1 MHLKLFVKELGMIN
15 YEPIHVYNN
24 ACKHSLPLTP
34 TLIHCHDFI
43 LQMWALSPS
52 IFDLASK
59 HFSPLDEVVSEV
71 YPAVQYALLN
81 TLYSHCSRSAKYSY
95 HHSMARLI
103 IWPISQIIN
112 LKDNF
117 SKDDVVIFFH

>member
-1 MHLKLFVKELGMIN
+1 MDTRLHLHLKLFVKEYGMIN
-15 YEPIHVYNN
+15 YEHRHVYNN
-24 ACKHSLPLTP
+24 ACKHPLPLTP
-34 TLIHCHDFI
+34 TLIQCHDFV

-81 TLYSHCSRSAKYSY
+81 TLYSHCSRSAKYS
-95 HHSMARLI
+95 HQHSTTDNMAH
-103 IWPISQIIN
+103 
-112 LKDNF
+112 F
-117 SKDDVVIFFH
+117 

>member
-1 MHLKLFVKELGMIN
+1 MIN
-15 YEPIHVYNN
+15 YDHRHVYNN
-24 ACKHSLPLTP
+24 ACKHPLPLTP
-34 TLIHCHDFI
+34 TLIQCHDFV

-81 TLYSHCSRSAKYSY
+81 TLYSHCSRSAKYS
-95 HHSMARLI
+95 HQHSTTDNMAY
-103 IWPISQIIN
+103 
-112 LKDNF
+112 F
-117 SKDDVVIFFH
+117 